1 MSTWTAIT
9 GQDASRN
16 AGKAANQ
23 AQAQKDWERQ
33 LWEQYYAPYAK
44 AGLSQL
50 PGQLENYNT
59 MMRYLQNMMSGNTAD
74 LPSYLRPMDTSQLEQ
89 GLSTLS
95 RQGLDRATQGMQ
107 GNTAQYYAQRGIP
120 MSQQQANLTPRF
132 QHQFNNALATE
143 NANKATTM
151 YGVNQANRSD
161 QMNNFYNMLGAVNGM
176 SINPS
181 QYAGQGM
188 NMAGNNS
195 NYYNNLA
202 QQYAQQSQGMM
213 GGLGSIL
220 GTLWGGLGGS
230 ALGGMTGGGS
240 GGSFTPPNFTGQ
252 AQNFGQSFSIGMPS
266 NSGMSGYGLSNFNP
280 NWGSSFSGFGR

>member
-1 MSTWTAIT
+1 MGW
-9 GQDASRN
+9 DAQHN
-16 AGKAANQ
+16 AGEAANQ

-44 AGLSQL
+44 AGLAQL

-59 MMRYLQNMMSGNTAD
+59 MMGYLQNMMSGNTAN

-107 GNTAQYYAQRGIP
+107 GNIAQYYAQRGVP
-120 MSQQQANLTPRF
+120 MSQQQTNLIPRF

-151 YGVNQANRSD
+151 YGVNQANRAD
-161 QMNNFYNMLGAVNGM
+161 MLNNFYNMLGAVNGM
-176 SINPS
+176 AINPS

-188 NMAGNNS
+188 NMAGNNA

-220 GTLWGGLGGS
+220 GTLWGGVGKSPSPGISTGGAMNNYSLGG
-230 ALGGMTGGGS
+230 APINNTGM
-240 GGSFTPPNFTGQ
+240 
-252 AQNFGQSFSIGMPS
+252 
-266 NSGMSGYGLSNFNP
+266 GMSNFKP
-280 NWGSSFSGFGR
+280 NWGSSFSGFGG